1 MKLLS
6 WFRHLVKLCSA
17 HKDQEQILR
26 TMFDHMFEFIG
37 LCLPDGTI
45 IDANKAIVERVKRV
59 YSVSEDDLFGVS
71 LWDVPWWKS
80 RQEEIRTLIDQA
92 IQTRSTTKLLLSHV
106 RNTGEEIF
114 IDVSITPVVMNGDDI
129 KYLVVEGRD
138 VTERVIQTR
147 HLEQLDKITKA
158 FTSSGGFEH
167 VIPNVLNS
175 LIEIFGCDRVR
186 ILKFNLGRPIIADVV
201 WHKGVP
207 PYDTEVVK
215 TKQLVFNEQLYNAF
229 QRQIET
235 GEPISLIGPNVPP
248 SLQEIDVKS
257 LMFVPLKYEQTSGLK
272 HLLWGIVVH
281 QCSYERVWTRT
292 ELKLFKEAATR
303 IKEVMKSYMLYDRVH
318 THAYYDSVTTLP
330 NRHYFQER
338 VQSLIDKQKQN
349 ENCEFTIFLV
359 DIDNFKRINDTQGHH
374 VGDLLLK
381 EVALRLQRV
390 VCERCEHICQVRK
403 IDLDHDCHCFV
414 ARLGGDE
421 FVIILEH
428 LSKIEQII
436 PIAEIILEEFK
447 QPMMGVHITSSIGIS
462 ICPEDGDSISAL
474 LKSADLAMYAA
485 KENGKDQY
493 LFHDSSMNRTVEEF
507 VRYEQ
512 LVRKMIFDDSFNI
525 AYQPIVDLE
534 TGDIVGVE
542 VLLRHPE
549 EPEFEGAKVDKTIRV
564 AEETGMITTLGAK
577 ILEKACSSCV
587 KCSLYETHG
596 VPVSVNLSIVQL
608 EDDNIV
614 EKIEH
619 IIQKTGFNPEK
630 LTLEITETVF
640 MTDFEE
646 NARKLHKL
654 KRLGVGVSIDDF
666 GKGYSSLNY
675 LQQLPVSKLKIDMDF
690 VRNMTTDTKSTEIVK
705 GIISIAKSLSLIA
718 CAEGVETEEQM
729 KMLKELGCDQ
739 VQGYY
744 CHKPMSQERLKQV
757 LIDNLGSCPSQD
769 DCL

>member
-6 WFRHLVKLCSA
+6 WLRHLVKLCVA
-17 HKDQEQILR
+17 YKDQEQILR

-45 IDANKAIVERVKRV
+45 IDANKAIVERVKHV
-59 YSVSEDDLFGVS
+59 YSVKEEDLFGVS

-80 RQEEIRTLIDQA
+80 RQQEIRDLINQSIKTKMA
-92 IQTRSTTKLLLSHV
+92 TKLLLSHV

-114 IDVSITPVVMNGDDI
+114 VDVSITPVISDCGEI

-158 FTSSGGFEH
+158 FTSSGGFEN
-167 VIPNVLNS
+167 VIPNVLSS

-186 ILKFNLGRPIIADVV
+186 ILKFNLGKPITADVA
-201 WHKGVP
+201 WHKGIP
-207 PYDTEVVK
+207 PYDTEMVK
-215 TKQLVFNEQLYNAF
+215 TKQLVFNEQLYHAF
-229 QRQIET
+229 QNQIET
-235 GEPISLIGPNVPP
+235 GEPISLTGSNVPP

-272 HLLWGIVVH
+272 HLLWGIVIH
-281 QCSYERVWTRT
+281 QCSYERIWSQT

-303 IKEVMKSYMLYDRVH
+303 IKEVMKSYMLYERVH

-330 NRHYFQER
+330 NRHYFQEK
-338 VQSLIDKQKQN
+338 VQYLINRQK
-349 ENCEFTIFLV
+349 EHDHCEFTIFLV
-359 DIDNFKRINDTQGHH
+359 DLDNFKRINDTQGHH

-390 VCERCEHICQVRK
+390 VCERCEHICQVRNLK
-403 IDLDHDCHCFV
+403 IDDNCSCFV

-428 LSKIEQII
+428 LSKIEEIV
-436 PIAEIILEEFK
+436 PIAEVILDEFK
-447 QPMMGVHITSSIGIS
+447 YPAMGVHVTSSIGIS
-462 ICPEDGDSISAL
+462 ICPDDGDSISTL

-485 KENGKDQY
+485 KENGKNQY

-512 LVRKMIFDDSFNI
+512 LTRKMIFEDSFAL
-525 AYQPIVDLE
+525 AYQPIVDLN
-534 TGDIVGVE
+534 TGDIVAVE
-542 VLLRHPE
+542 ILLRLPQ
-549 EPEFEGAKVDKTIRV
+549 EPEFEGTRVDKTIQI
-564 AEETGMITTLGAK
+564 AEETGMITTLGMK

-587 KCSLYETHG
+587 QCSLYDTHG

-608 EDDNIV
+608 EDDDIV
-614 EKIEH
+614 KKVED
-619 IIQKTGFNPEK
+619 IIKRTGFNPEK

-654 KRLGVGVSIDDF
+654 KKLGVGVSIDDF

-675 LQQLPVSKLKIDMDF
+675 LQQLPISKLKIDMDF
-690 VRNMTTDTKSTEIVK
+690 VRNMIADTKSMEIVK
-705 GIISIAKSLSLIA
+705 GIISIANSLGLIA
-718 CAEGVETEEQM
+718 CAEGVETEEQ
-729 KMLKELGCDQ
+729 LKLLKDLGCDQ
-739 VQGYY
+739 VQGFY
-744 CHKPMSQERLKQV
+744 CYKPMTQERLKQV
-757 LIDNLGSCPSQD
+757 LLDNLGSCPVSDEQI
-769 DCL
+769 